1 MRTRFRARKG
11 RAPLCAL
18 LFRKGGVMRQV
29 RHVADSDDAGMRLD
43 TMLYDRALYA
53 SRSAAARAIEA
64 GEVLV
69 EGAPVAK
76 KYIVRLDDVIT
87 CEVEEEKG
95 PRVVE
100 GQDIDL
106 DVRYEDED
114 MLVLS
119 KQVGLVCHPSVDHF
133 DGTLVNALI
142 YRYGANGLCNV
153 QGEDDRLG
161 IVHRLDRDTSGLML
175 AAKTNEAGQILMD
188 DIRARAID
196 RRYLA
201 LVHGI
206 MAHDTGMIDAPI
218 ARDASERTRMAVR
231 DCPSAREAITTFRV
245 LERFEAAPKD
255 NGYTL
260 IECKLFTGRTHQIRV
275 HMQYTRHPIVGDPM
289 YNTHAPREE
298 SAQLG
303 LLRQF
308 LHSFRIGF
316 DHPIGGNRLEF
327 ADNLPADLCSVLSQL
342 QDRSM
347 GVTEAGR
354 EVAALQAEAPFPSIE
369 GIVYV

>member
-1 MRTRFRARKG
+1 
-11 RAPLCAL
+11 
-18 LFRKGGVMRQV
+18 
-29 RHVADSDDAGMRLD
+29 MRLD

-53 SRSAAARAIEA
+53 SRSAAARAVES
-64 GEVLV
+64 GEVTV
-69 EGAPVAK
+69 NGEPVAK
-76 KYIVRLDDVIT
+76 KYLVRESDLIVCSIEDD
-87 CEVEEEKG
+87 EVSY
-95 PRVVE
+95 VVE
-100 GQDIDL
+100 GEDIDL
-106 DVRYEDED
+106 DIRYEDEH

-119 KQVGLVCHPSVDHF
+119 KQIGLVCHPSVDHF
-133 DGTLVNALI
+133 GGTLVNALI
-142 YRYGANGLCNV
+142 YKYGADNLCNV

-175 AAKTNEAGQILMD
+175 AAKTNEAGSILMD

-231 DCPSAREAITTFRV
+231 DCDSAREAITTFRV
-245 LERFEAAPKD
+245 LERFEAAPRD

-275 HMQYTRHPIVGDPM
+275 HMQYTRHPIVGDPV
-289 YNTHAPREE
+289 YDSHAPREQ
-298 SAQLG
+298 SAQLN
-303 LLRQF
+303 LSRQF

-327 ADNLPADLCSVLSQL
+327 ADNLPSDLRSVLEQL

-347 GVTEAGR
+347 GKTAAGY
-354 EVAALQAEAPFPSIE
+354 EVEALQAEAPYPSVE
-369 GIVYV
+369 GIWYE